1 MKSKQR
7 IKEARTAWIFITPYL
22 IGYLIFHFT
31 PVLISLVL
39 SFTNIRYISKL
50 DALKFIGL
58 SNYVEMFGD
67 PDFLGAVGN
76 SFAFTLIYVPLVM
89 LIGLLLAVLINQN
102 IYQRNLIRSMI
113 FMPYVSNMVAI
124 AVVWSLI
131 LDPISGPVNAFL
143 KSIGL
148 KTLPMWMMSSDSA
161 LITVVLIAIWHDVG
175 FQFITFLA
183 ALQGVPMELKEAAAI
198 DGASPWKIF
207 LHVTIPSIMP
217 TIFLMTITSITTSL
231 KNFTIIQ
238 VLTEG
243 GPGSSTVVLPLNIVQ
258 TAFSSMR
265 MGYACAQSIMMLIL
279 IMAITVFQWNMQKK
293 YQD

>member
-1 MKSKQR
+1 MKSKLQ
-7 IKEARTAWIFITPYL
+7 IKETRTAWFFITPYL

-31 PVLISLVL
+31 PVLISLIL
-39 SFTNIRYISKL
+39 SFTNVRYISKL
-50 DALKFIGL
+50 DSMKFVGL
-58 SNYVEMFGD
+58 SNYLEMFAD
-67 PDFLGAVGN
+67 PDFLGAVGH
-76 SFAFTLIYVPLVM
+76 SLEFTVLYVPLVM
-89 LIGLLLAVLINQN
+89 VVGLVLAILINQR
-102 IYQRNLIRSMI
+102 IYGRNLIRSMI

-183 ALQGVPMELKEAAAI
+183 ALQGVPTELKEAASM
-198 DGASPWKIF
+198 DGAGAWKIF
-207 LHVTIPSIMP
+207 WNVTIPSIMP

-231 KNFTIIQ
+231 KNFTLIQ

-243 GPGSSTVVLPLNIVQ
+243 GPGSSTVVLPLNIVH

-265 MGYACAQSIMMLIL
+265 MGYACAQSIVMLIF
-279 IMAITVFQWNMQKK
+279 IMAITVFQWNGQKK